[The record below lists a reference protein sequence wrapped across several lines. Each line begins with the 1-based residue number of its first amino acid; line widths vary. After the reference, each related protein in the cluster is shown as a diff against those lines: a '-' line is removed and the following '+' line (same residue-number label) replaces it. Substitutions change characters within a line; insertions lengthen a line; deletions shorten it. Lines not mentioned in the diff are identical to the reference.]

1 MERRIVH
8 LEVADFYAVLEQ
20 LRDPRLVRGPLA
32 IAEPGVRGVV
42 QGVNDWARRDGI
54 REGMALSQARR
65 RCRRL
70 RVVAPDTAFYRRQH
84 QGVVQDLDRFS
95 PLVEG
100 TFPGHYFVDLTGT
113 RRLWGSAP
121 DTACRLERELDR
133 RRSLKA
139 RVGLAQNKLIS
150 QVAARCV
157 EAGDLGYVFSGS
169 EDAFLR
175 PLPVRMLPGIG
186 AKTEAD
192 LADLNITRV
201 GQLAVLAPS
210 MLAAVFGKAG
220 PRLARLA
227 HGKDPSP
234 VVPFQRSPH
243 LRLSRTLERDEIDRE
258 RLQRVLFDLVEEAG
272 WILRR
277 HNRCPRVVELE
288 IRHADGISARG
299 REQTAPG
306 RVLLDRVLFTSA
318 RRLLHRLLQRRVA
331 LRRLTLEF
339 SSFAMPFRQ
348 LSLFPATEPDQTR
361 EQNLQNALDAIRR
374 RFGRGLVAWGAGTGA
389 AARGR
394 TVRGLPVD
402 RRLPTL
408 R

>member
-20 LRDPRLVRGPLA
+20 LRDPRLARGPLA
-32 IAEPGVRGVV
+32 IAEPGVRSVV
-42 QGVNDWARRDGI
+42 QGINDWARRDGI

-65 RCRRL
+65 HCRRL
-70 RVVAPDTAFYRRQH
+70 QVVAPDTAFYRRQH

-113 RRLWGSAP
+113 RRLWGNAP

-133 RRSLKA
+133 RRRLKA
-139 RVGLAQNKLIS
+139 RVGLGQNKLIS

-157 EAGDLGYVFSGS
+157 AAGDLGYIFAGS

-186 AKTEAD
+186 VKTEAE
-192 LADLNITRV
+192 LADFNITRV
-201 GQLAVLAPS
+201 GQLAALAPS
-210 MLAAVFGKAG
+210 MLSAVFGKTG
-220 PRLARLA
+220 PRLAKLA
-227 HGKDPSP
+227 HGQDPSP
-234 VVPFQRSPH
+234 VVPFQRSPR
-243 LRLSRTLERDEIDRE
+243 LRLSRTLERDEIDRD
-258 RLQRVLFDLVEEAG
+258 RLQRVLFDLVEDAG
-272 WILRR
+272 WVLRR
-277 HNRCPRVVELE
+277 HNRCPQVLELE
-288 IRHADGISARG
+288 LRHVDGVSVSG
-299 REQTAPG
+299 RDQAPPG

-318 RRLLHRLLQRRVA
+318 RRLLHRLLRRRVA

-348 LSLFPATEPDQTR
+348 LSLFPATAPEQTR
-361 EQNLQNALDAIRR
+361 EQNLQHALDTIRR
-374 RFGRGLVAWGAGTGA
+374 RFGRGIVVWGAGTGA
-389 AARGR
+389 ASRE
-394 TVRGLPVD
+394 
-402 RRLPTL
+402 
-408 R
+408 